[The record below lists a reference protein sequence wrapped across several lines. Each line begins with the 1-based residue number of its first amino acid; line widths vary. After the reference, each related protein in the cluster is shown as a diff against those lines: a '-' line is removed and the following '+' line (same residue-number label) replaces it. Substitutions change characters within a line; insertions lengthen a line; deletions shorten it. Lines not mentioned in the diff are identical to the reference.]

1 MFLEPLC
8 TPPSHVVQHKT
19 PTIETSYGVIGRR
32 SPAPRLKRLTQY
44 FEKWYNHMPAEKVR
58 NRLGSEKFDSYLKIS
73 TIRDPYDYAISFFHE
88 YMSLRKVKIS
98 DDVQIRRAEFVKFI
112 NGRWTNQLHLLT
124 IGNEIVV
131 QRFVRLEHFH
141 QDLENIVTEVGA
153 QAEQLTLPF
162 VKINKKR
169 SRNLTDYYDKPT
181 AKIVRSHM
189 NWVFDRFD
197 YPTKIIGI

>member
-1 MFLEPLC
+1 M
-8 TPPSHVVQHKT
+8 
-19 PTIETSYGVIGRR
+19 
-32 SPAPRLKRLTQY
+32 
-44 FEKWYNHMPAEKVR
+44 
-58 NRLGSEKFDSYLKIS
+58 
-73 TIRDPYDYAISFFHE
+73 
-88 YMSLRKVKIS
+88 
-98 DDVQIRRAEFVKFI
+98 
-112 NGRWTNQLHLLT
+112 
-124 IGNEIVV
+124 
-131 QRFVRLEHFH
+131 RLEHFH